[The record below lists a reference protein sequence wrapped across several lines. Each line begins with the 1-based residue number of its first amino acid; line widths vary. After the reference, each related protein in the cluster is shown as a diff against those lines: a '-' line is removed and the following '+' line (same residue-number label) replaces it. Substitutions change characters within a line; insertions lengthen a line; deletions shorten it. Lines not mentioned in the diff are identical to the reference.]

1 MKNFI
6 ESIVLNVKIIVAII
20 MDSLGLEMKTY
31 AGGITTTELVNRIYN
46 FCEVYSGRVMYPY
59 QGQFSKRIIRSVLE
73 NDGAELTALFSRQS
87 GKCFAKDTE
96 ILMIDGSRKKVQDIK
111 VGDYVM
117 TPDSKGAR
125 VTALG
130 RGREEM
136 YEVKSRIKNYE
147 SFVVNKSHILSLV
160 TRENT
165 IVSMTVEDYLK
176 EPEWKKKDYYRGYR
190 VGVEYPFRPTEVE
203 PYFLGLWLGD
213 GSNSDVRIT
222 TMESEVINYLEDY
235 ANRLGLSLRVYAERG
250 KANSYAITNGN
261 RKYKVTNQLRTYL
274 TQNLYGNKHIPE
286 SYLNNSREVRLKLLA
301 GLIDSDGYKSN
312 ARGKENTLE
321 ISFSVK
327 RLADD
332 TVILLRSL
340 GYSASVVKKIVVLN
354 GKEFETYRISAYGD
368 FSCVP
373 NIVERKIY
381 KKCKLRENPLTF
393 GFDLIP
399 KGVDDYYGFTI
410 DSDDRLFLLGDYTV
424 THNTETVA
432 ITVGGLMIILPQL
445 ANMPMFLNDRRLMMF
460 KDGLWV
466 GIFAPSQRQAQ
477 TTYGRMKS
485 RMQCKEAQA
494 VLNDP
499 DFRLVFTTSNGQT
512 VALSNG
518 SFCTAISA
526 SDGSNIEGESF
537 KFIILE
543 ECFVKGTPILTES
556 GYKCIENI
564 SKGDSVYSY
573 NHSLNKVELKRVQRS
588 FSQPLYN
595 RKLVK
600 IKTNTGKEIV
610 CTDNHKIFKSD
621 IGSYVRADSLQVHD
635 LMLLYVYNT
644 QEEVTLNNVE
654 SDDTRN
660 NARGWMSSISRQE
673 VFKKSKIG
681 YKSFFKTGRLC
692 LEKVRKGI
700 SPLFTRTQNSSKSWK
715 RNSALQIY
723 YKMFRRIETLLRYV
737 LQRRKETYRNRH
749 LKPNERGSTSLLVSR
764 RRKYEWDDEHSYTRI
779 LNGRERIVGTM
790 VDQKLRNHSF
800 NTYRQE
806 DKQTLPTIQRGGEE
820 QVSKNGSSLYGS
832 LNDVQNTS
840 YRYSKTL
847 CGVWETDSTLSPKEC
862 GVMFREMSEDSL
874 QNLYEGVLQEE
885 EIVSIE
891 IKVVDEVE
899 VYDLTVEDNH
909 NFFANGLLVHN
920 CQDISNYKIRKSV
933 HPMGAAYNATICKI
947 GTATTFKGDFYEAI
961 QRNKQFIKDNPT
973 LVRNHFEYD
982 CDVVARFNPK
992 YAKYLEREKRSL
1004 GESSDEYRMSY
1015 KLEWIISRGMFVDI
1029 QKVEKECGDEY
1040 LGRVPR
1046 DMQATHVVG
1055 IDVGGGSSSNKR
1067 YADSTVITVVEVN
1080 WNEPILME
1088 KVTDEETGEDIV
1100 YTAYNTYIKDW
1111 YEISPEIAENYE
1123 EQYHLIKDY
1132 LQNFNVV
1139 RVMVDATREASLAQR
1154 LQANLRCEVV
1164 PFVFSSKS
1172 KSDIYKHLQI
1182 EINTGRARFP
1192 RDKETV
1198 ETKEYKKF
1206 TQQLADLQK
1215 GYSGS
1220 HLVVSHPDEKG
1231 AHDDYPDSWCLAVW
1245 GTKDQGYVD
1254 NTETLNRG
1262 EVLNVHKNTSVFGS
1276 KNRFTARRR

>member
-6 ESIVLNVKIIVAII
+6 ESIVLNIKIIVAII

-46 FCEVYSGRVMYPY
+46 FCEVYSGRGMYPY

-87 GKCFAKDTE
+87 GK
-96 ILMIDGSRKKVQDIK
+96 
-111 VGDYVM
+111 
-117 TPDSKGAR
+117 
-125 VTALG
+125 
-130 RGREEM
+130 
-136 YEVKSRIKNYE
+136 
-147 SFVVNKSHILSLV
+147 
-160 TRENT
+160 
-165 IVSMTVEDYLK
+165 
-176 EPEWKKKDYYRGYR
+176 
-190 VGVEYPFRPTEVE
+190 
-203 PYFLGLWLGD
+203 
-213 GSNSDVRIT
+213 
-222 TMESEVINYLEDY
+222 
-235 ANRLGLSLRVYAERG
+235 
-250 KANSYAITNGN
+250 
-261 RKYKVTNQLRTYL
+261 
-274 TQNLYGNKHIPE
+274 
-286 SYLNNSREVRLKLLA
+286 
-301 GLIDSDGYKSN
+301 
-312 ARGKENTLE
+312 
-321 ISFSVK
+321 
-327 RLADD
+327 
-332 TVILLRSL
+332 
-340 GYSASVVKKIVVLN
+340 
-354 GKEFETYRISAYGD
+354 
-368 FSCVP
+368 
-373 NIVERKIY
+373 
-381 KKCKLRENPLTF
+381 
-393 GFDLIP
+393 
-399 KGVDDYYGFTI
+399 
-410 DSDDRLFLLGDYTV
+410 
-424 THNTETVA
+424 TETVA

-445 ANMPMFLNDRRLMMF
+445 ANMPMFLNDRRLKMF
-460 KDGLWV
+460 RDGLWV

-543 ECFVKGTPILTES
+543 E
-556 GYKCIENI
+556 
-564 SKGDSVYSY
+564 
-573 NHSLNKVELKRVQRS
+573 
-588 FSQPLYN
+588 
-595 RKLVK
+595 
-600 IKTNTGKEIV
+600 
-610 CTDNHKIFKSD
+610 
-621 IGSYVRADSLQVHD
+621 
-635 LMLLYVYNT
+635 
-644 QEEVTLNNVE
+644 
-654 SDDTRN
+654 
-660 NARGWMSSISRQE
+660 
-673 VFKKSKIG
+673 
-681 YKSFFKTGRLC
+681 
-692 LEKVRKGI
+692 
-700 SPLFTRTQNSSKSWK
+700 
-715 RNSALQIY
+715 
-723 YKMFRRIETLLRYV
+723 
-737 LQRRKETYRNRH
+737 
-749 LKPNERGSTSLLVSR
+749 
-764 RRKYEWDDEHSYTRI
+764 
-779 LNGRERIVGTM
+779 
-790 VDQKLRNHSF
+790 
-800 NTYRQE
+800 
-806 DKQTLPTIQRGGEE
+806 
-820 QVSKNGSSLYGS
+820 
-832 LNDVQNTS
+832 
-840 YRYSKTL
+840 
-847 CGVWETDSTLSPKEC
+847 
-862 GVMFREMSEDSL
+862 
-874 QNLYEGVLQEE
+874 
-885 EIVSIE
+885 
-891 IKVVDEVE
+891 
-899 VYDLTVEDNH
+899 
-909 NFFANGLLVHN
+909 

-1055 IDVGGGSSSNKR
+1055 IDVGGGSSSNKK

-1080 WNEPILME
+1080 WNEPVLME
-1088 KVTDEETGEDIV
+1088 KTTDDETGEDIV

-1111 YEISPEIAENYE
+1111 CEIRPEIAENYE
-1123 EQYHLIKDY
+1123 EQYQMIMEY
-1132 LQNFNVV
+1132 LKNFNVV
-1139 RVMVDATREASLAQR
+1139 RIVIDATRESSLAQR
-1154 LQANLRCEVV
+1154 IQANMRCEVI

-1192 RDKETV
+1192 RDRDTMV
-1198 ETKEYKKF
+1198 TSEYRKF

-1245 GTKDQGYVD
+1245 GTRDQGYVD

-1262 EVLNVHKNTSVFGS
+1262 EVLSVHKNTSVFGS